1 MQHLQKPTLLIVDD
15 DNLISETLT
24 FALSE
29 TFLIQT
35 AENRSSAIAVI
46 RDGFSAQL
54 ALVDLGLPPNAN
66 SPTEGFQLI
75 EELLQHAPD
84 IRIVVL
90 SGQNEER
97 TAKQARAYGAFDFA
111 SKPTSPDT
119 IRARLLAALATT
131 KQNNVEKITKQSTEP
146 AQSQKTPCISWHGL
160 VGTSAPMLKLR
171 KQIELYAHSPFA
183 VLIEG
188 ESGSGKERVA
198 RAIGL
203 VRESNPIKSTI
214 NSNPFLA
221 LNCAAISPQL
231 IESTLFGHMKGAFT
245 GAQLTQTGY
254 FEDAKNGILFLDE
267 IGELPMTAQAKLLR
281 VLETGEY
288 SRLGE
293 TLTRKSNAKIVAATH
308 RDLRK
313 ATRDGE
319 FRNDLFHRLSVLSL
333 AVPPL
338 RELTE
343 DIQHFVRDFSL
354 TLETEHGLRRI
365 ELSERAYQLLN
376 RYSFPGNVRELRNII
391 IRLTAKYAG
400 ESTDMRI
407 DESVILQELDPT
419 SFFAPIEGAAFISKS
434 NSLEIETELL
444 TEAFSLDATLKAKE
458 QQYIQAAM
466 KIAGGNVTH
475 AAKLLG
481 VHRATLYSRMDER
494 KSNRNLH
501 ADTDSHTNINRD
513 QERKSTT

>member
-1 MQHLQKPTLLIVDD
+1 MPHIQKPTLLIVDD

-24 FALSE
+24 FALGE

-35 AENRSSAIAVI
+35 AENRSNAIATI
-46 RDGFSAQL
+46 RNGFSAQL
-54 ALVDLGLPPNAN
+54 ALVDLGLPPNTN
-66 SPTEGFQLI
+66 SPAEGFRLI

-119 IRARLLAALATT
+119 IRARLLAALATV
-131 KQNNVEKITKQSTEP
+131 KHQNTNKVAQQSVEPTTSPNTL
-146 AQSQKTPCISWHGL
+146 WYGL

-183 VLIEG
+183 ILIEG

-198 RAIGL
+198 RAIGW
-203 VRESNPIKSTI
+203 VRDSTNPSQ
-214 NSNPFLA
+214 NSPFLA

-231 IESTLFGHMKGAFT
+231 IESTLFGHVKGAFT
-245 GAQLTQTGY
+245 GAQSTQTGY

-267 IGELPMTAQAKLLR
+267 IGELPLAAQAKLLR

-293 TLTRKSNAKIVAATH
+293 TLTRKSNAKIVTATH

-313 ATRDGE
+313 ATGDGE

-333 AVPPL
+333 SVPPL

-343 DIQHFVRDFSL
+343 DIPHFVSEFSL
-354 TLETEHGLRRI
+354 ALESEHGLHRI
-365 ELSERAYQLLN
+365 ELSARAYQALS
-376 RYSFPGNVRELRNII
+376 RYSFPGNVRELKNII
-391 IRLTAKYAG
+391 IRLTAKRAG
-400 ESTDMRI
+400 EQASRDV
-407 DESVILQELDPT
+407 DESTLLQELDPT
-419 SFFAPIEGAAFISKS
+419 SFFAPIEGAEFISKS
-434 NSLEIETELL
+434 NLLEIETELHV
-444 TEAFSLDATLKAKE
+444 AGFSLDATLKAKE

-466 KIAGGNVTH
+466 KMAAGNVTQ

-494 KSNRNLH
+494 KSNRNL
-501 ADTDSHTNINRD
+501 DTATDTGMQTTTAMS
-513 QERKSTT
+513 ERK